1 MPIPTKPA
9 RPADDLGKKL
19 ILIYGDAKRG
29 KSTLAAQFPGHI
41 FLATEAGLGS
51 LPHAARWV
59 YDPAKETDD
68 ANNYVIRTWDDLLK
82 ATAEAIECKQ
92 FKTIIIDTVGNMC
105 DLAEAH
111 VCKKNNV
118 DYRGDGVLGYGK
130 GAAMIRNELKRY
142 FSKIA
147 GSGMGV
153 IMLAH
158 AAEREIST
166 AGGEVKKRVPVIPA
180 DNKEK
185 ELYTAILGACDC
197 VFYLDIESGKTVVKT
212 KPRVQYDAGER
223 SGRMPE
229 SVSCSYELLAKAYA
243 SAQTVPTAPVATTTA
258 APVAAT
264 K

>member
-29 KSTLAAQFPGHI
+29 KSTLAAQFPAHI
-41 FLATEAGLGS
+41 FLATEAGLGN
-51 LPHAARWV
+51 LTHATRWV
-59 YDPAKETDD
+59 YDAAKETDD
-68 ANNYVIRTWDDLLK
+68 SNNYVIRTWDDLLK
-82 ATAEAIECKQ
+82 ATREVIDAKA
-92 FKTIIIDTVGNMC
+92 FRTIVLDTVGNMC
-105 DLAEAH
+105 DLAEQH
-111 VCKKNNV
+111 VCKKNGV
-118 DYRGDGVLGYGK
+118 EYRGDGVLGYGK
-130 GAAMIRNELKRY
+130 GAAMIRNEIKRY
-142 FSKIA
+142 FSGLA
-147 GSGMGV
+147 NCGLGV
-153 IMLAH
+153 VMLAH

-166 AGGEVKKRVPVIPA
+166 PGGEIKKRVPVIPA

-197 VFYLDIESGKTVVKT
+197 VLYLDVDQGKTVVKT

-229 SVSCSYELLAKAYA
+229 AVPCAYETLAKAYA
-243 SAQTVPTAPVATTTA
+243 AAVVPATTA
-258 APVAAT
+258 APAAS